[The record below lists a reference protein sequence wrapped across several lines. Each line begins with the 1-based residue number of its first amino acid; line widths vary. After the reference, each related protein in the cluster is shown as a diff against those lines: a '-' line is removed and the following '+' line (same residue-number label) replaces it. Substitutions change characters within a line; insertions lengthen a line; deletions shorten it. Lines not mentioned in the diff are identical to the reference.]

1 MGREDPTDIRIILR
15 SGTFDDDS
23 VPLVVLRFTK
33 GRIAVNSILVE
44 PIFNTG
50 QDLLVVLVLNFKLVM
65 LYQDT
70 SALGFRIQLTL
81 ELYLD
86 LIYLL

>member
-33 GRIAVNSILVE
+33 GR
-44 PIFNTG
+44 
-50 QDLLVVLVLNFKLVM
+50 
-65 LYQDT
+65 
-70 SALGFRIQLTL
+70 
-81 ELYLD
+81 
-86 LIYLL
+86 